1 MAESDALSAFLAD
14 LRRQVAGELRTDR
27 LSRALYSTDASIYQV
42 MPYGVLIP
50 RHLEDVQ
57 AAVTLAA
64 HYHAPLLP
72 RASGSSLAGQ
82 AVNAALVID
91 VTRYLDGILEI
102 NAAERWVRAQSGV
115 TLDTLNQAVRPY
127 GLRFGPDP
135 ASSERA
141 TVGGVVSN
149 NATGA
154 HSIRYGMTADH
165 VLGMTVILSDGSQA
179 VLRPKSVTELQAYQG
194 QTGLEARLYQQV
206 AALVQSP
213 VNQAVIQAGVPRHWR
228 RCGGYNLDRFVP
240 GPTFQRPRAPGFNL
254 ADLVCGAEG
263 TLGFISEV
271 TLNLEP
277 LPRHTALALLHFE
290 RLYEALAAV
299 PALLETDPSAIELLD
314 PLSIQLCRDVPAY
327 ARRLNAFLADE
338 RATCLLVVEY
348 DGETPA
354 ATDARLARLKQAGRR
369 HSLPWLTMTTVR
381 TPQAQADVWQVRKA
395 ALGLLMSLKGDYKPL
410 AFIEDAAVPVE
421 HLADYVAQVEA
432 FCRELG
438 TPVTYYA
445 HASAGCLHIRP
456 LINAKLAA
464 ERDKLPQIAR
474 FAAELVAGYGGAIA
488 SEHGDGRSRS
498 WLNEMFYGPELYGLF
513 RAVKNIFD
521 PDNLFNP
528 GNIVNAP
535 PMTAHLRYGSDYQ
548 ARPPAAY
555 LDFSAEQGLDRAIE
569 LCNGAGVCRKLNS
582 GVMCPSFQATRA
594 EEHSTRGRA
603 NALRAAISGV
613 LSADA
618 LTGPELY
625 GVMDLCLSCKA
636 CKAEC
641 PSSVDMARLKT
652 EFLAQYYA
660 AHGTPWRARLF
671 GHIHTLSRLG
681 SGLLAP
687 GSNWLLSRRL
697 TQQAL
702 ARWGGLSPQ
711 RRLPSLARQPF
722 TRWFARYSRQR
733 TLHAT
738 ARPVV
743 LLADTFTN
751 YQYPQVGRA
760 AVEALE
766 SLGCQVQ
773 LAGGLCCGRPALS
786 KGLVD
791 LARRQARHTLARL
804 APLAAQDRP
813 IVGLEP
819 SCVSAIRDDYAAL
832 LPGDARVAPVR
843 ARTQTFEEFMQ
854 RLIEAGLEPPPPA
867 GRAAL
872 LHTHCHQKALVGG
885 ESGLTLL
892 RWLGYA
898 AQEIDSGCCGMAGS
912 FGYEQEH
919 YALSLTLA
927 NLRLAP
933 AVRQAS
939 AETMIVASGVSCR
952 QQIEHVT
959 GRSAWHAAEVT
970 RLALATSE
978 RLARPPGGPAR

>member
-1 MAESDALSAFLAD
+1 MVEAEALTAFLAD
-14 LRRQVAGELRTDR
+14 LRRQVVGELRTDR
-27 LSRALYSTDASIYQV
+27 LSRALYSTDASIYRV
-42 MPYGVLIP
+42 MPHGVLIP
-50 RHLEDVQ
+50 RNLEDVQ
-57 AAVTLAA
+57 AAVALAA
-64 HYHAPLLP
+64 HYQAPLLP

-91 VTRYLDGILEI
+91 VTRHLDAILEI
-102 NAAERWVRAQSGV
+102 NAAERWVRAQPGV
-115 TLDTLNQAVRPY
+115 TLDALNQAVRPY

-165 VLGMTVILSDGSQA
+165 VLGMEVILSDGNRA
-179 VLRPKSVTELQAYQG
+179 LFRPKTPTELQAYYS
-194 QTGLEARLYQQV
+194 QTGLEAHLYQQI
-206 AALVQSP
+206 AALVYSP
-213 VNQAVIQAGVPRHWR
+213 ANQAIIRAGVPRHWR
-228 RCGGYNLDRFVP
+228 RCGGYNLDRFIT
-240 GPTFQRPRAPGFNL
+240 GPTFLRPRVPGFNL
-254 ADLVCGAEG
+254 ADLLCGAEG

-290 RLYEALAAV
+290 RLYDALAAV
-299 PALLETDPSAIELLD
+299 PSLLETEPSAIELLD
-314 PLSIQLCRDVPAY
+314 PMSIQLCRDVPAY
-327 ARRLNAFLADE
+327 ARRLKTFLADE
-338 RATCLLVVEY
+338 RATCLLIIEFEA
-348 DGETPA
+348 ETPDA
-354 ATDARLARLKQAGRR
+354 AIASLTRLEQHVRR
-369 HSLPWLTMTTVR
+369 HGPPLLTMTTAR
-381 TPQAQADVWQVRKA
+381 TPEAQADVWQVRKA
-395 ALGLLMSLKGDYKPL
+395 ALGLLMSLKGDFKPL

-421 HLADYVAQVEA
+421 HLADYVTQVEA

-456 LINAKLAA
+456 LVNAKLAA

-474 FAAELVAGYGGAIA
+474 FAAELVAGYGGAIS

-498 WLNEMFYGPELYGLF
+498 WLNAMFYGPELYGLF
-513 RAVKNIFD
+513 QAVKNIFD
-521 PDNLFNP
+521 PHNLFNP

-535 PMTAHLRYGSDYQ
+535 PMTAHLRYGPTYE
-548 ARPPAAY
+548 ARGPVTQ
-555 LDFSAEQGLDRAIE
+555 LDFSAEQGFDRAIE

-613 LSADA
+613 LPAEA

-660 AHGTPWRARLF
+660 KHGTPWRARLF

-681 SGLLAP
+681 SGPLAP
-687 GSNWLLSRRL
+687 VANWLLRRNL
-697 TQQAL
+697 THQAL
-702 ARWGGLSPQ
+702 ARWGGLSAQ
-711 RRLPSLARQPF
+711 RHLPALARQPL
-722 TRWFARYSRQR
+722 THWFARHDR
-733 TLHAT
+733 
-738 ARPVV
+738 ARAPNTGTRLVV

-751 YQYPQVGRA
+751 YHYPQVGRA

-766 SLGCQVQ
+766 GLGCQVQ
-773 LAGGLCCGRPALS
+773 LAGNLCCGRPALS

-791 LARRQARHTLARL
+791 LARRQARHTLDRL
-804 APLAAQDRP
+804 SPLAAAQLP

-832 LPGDARVAPVR
+832 VADDARVALV
-843 ARTQTFEEFMQ
+843 AAHTQTFEEFMLG
-854 RLIEAGLEPPPPA
+854 LIQAGLEPPPPA
-867 GRAAL
+867 GRPAL

-885 ESGLTLL
+885 QPGLTLL

-898 AQEIDSGCCGMAGS
+898 AQEVDSGCCGMAGS
-912 FGYEQEH
+912 FGYEQKH
-919 YALSLTLA
+919 YALSLSLA

-939 AETMIVASGVSCR
+939 PETVIVASGVSCR

-970 RLALATSE
+970 CRVLAT
-978 RLARPPGGPAR
+978 PGR